1 MRYFY
6 TLSIYCLWLFL
17 NSDEVFAQKATLI
30 SPEKRL
36 ADIFETDKPKPQV
49 LLLGVF
55 HFAGEQMDV
64 NTTPP
69 ELRVDMLSPERQQ
82 QIEQLV
88 IKLAAFKPTKIA
100 IEVPPQREAFY
111 DSLYNDYRAGKPL
124 TGKYPLKA
132 DETIQLS
139 FRLAKLLK
147 LVKLYP
153 IDAQSFR
160 FKLSASDSVLT
171 FEKYKDQTD
180 PSFTYWDSHYDA
192 VKLYQDSL
200 AFYLP
205 LNKYLQYLNSPVKQ
219 AKTIGRWLITT
230 KRGSNTEPVGADG
243 FITRYFNRNVRIYS
257 NVQRIVTDPADRI
270 LIIYGATHMYMLEQL
285 FAASPDFNLRDV
297 APYLK

>member
-1 MRYFY
+1 
-6 TLSIYCLWLFL
+6 
-17 NSDEVFAQKATLI
+17 
-30 SPEKRL
+30 
-36 ADIFETDKPKPQV
+36 
-49 LLLGVF
+49 
-55 HFAGEQMDV
+55 
-64 NTTPP
+64 
-69 ELRVDMLSPERQQ
+69 
-82 QIEQLV
+82 
-88 IKLAAFKPTKIA
+88 
-100 IEVPPQREAFY
+100 
-111 DSLYNDYRAGKPL
+111 
-124 TGKYPLKA
+124 
-132 DETIQLS
+132 
-139 FRLAKLLK
+139 LK

-243 FITRYFNRNVRIYS
+243 FITRCFNRNVRIYS

>member
-1 MRYFY
+1 MRYFC
-6 TLSIYCLWLFL
+6 TLSIYCLSLFL
-17 NSDEVFAQKATLI
+17 NSDSVFAQKTTLI

-36 ADIFETDKPKPQV
+36 ADLFETDKPKPQV

-88 IKLAAFKPTKIA
+88 KKLAAFKPTKIA
-100 IEVPPQREAFY
+100 IEAPPQRGAFY

-147 LVKLYP
+147 LEKLYP
-153 IDAQSFR
+153 IDAQAFR
-160 FKLSASDSVLT
+160 FKLSTEDSVLT

-180 PSFTYWDSHYDA
+180 PSFTYWESHYDA

-243 FITRYFNRNVRIYS
+243 FITKYFNRNVRIYS

-270 LIIYGATHMYMLEQL
+270 LVIYGATHIYMLEQL
-285 FAASPDFNLRDV
+285 FAASPDFNLQDIT
-297 APYLK
+297 PYLK